1 MRRHSR
7 PHRLLTRSLLSLGS
21 TLFRR
26 QFSRSC
32 SGSLSRGR
40 GGETFVAPA
49 TEVAPACWPCS
60 VAPGTPWQRLSCH
73 LASQGRARR
82 AAPLFPHNM
91 LTPQRCAKHCPAGM
105 GFALASSR
113 HHGGAPRDARG
124 STRHHTSWGPSAGA
138 TRPGRLPGRA
148 IDGTQ
153 LPRSRCM
160 TRGTPGAVRRYGAV
174 PGLSRIG
181 SGMPH
186 EAHPGPQEEKG

>member
-1 MRRHSR
+1 MRMPGIPER
-7 PHRLLTRSLLSLGS
+7 PWRLAPWGAPL
-21 TLFRR
+21 
-26 QFSRSC
+26 
-32 SGSLSRGR
+32 
-40 GGETFVAPA
+40 VAPA
-49 TEVAPACWPCS
+49 TS
-60 VAPGTPWQRLSCH
+60 VAGVCGPALPRPATPPGRGACH

-82 AAPLFPHNM
+82 AAPLFPHNL
-91 LTPQRCAKHCPAGM
+91 LTPQLCANHCPAGM

-113 HHGGAPRDARG
+113 HHGGAPQDARG
-124 STRHHTSWGPSAGA
+124 STRHHTRWGPSAGA

-153 LPRSRCM
+153 LQRSRGM

-174 PGLSRIG
+174 PGLSHIG